1 MDRSSSLKAVTFLLT
16 VALFLGPVAA
26 VCGTCCPEPATRTE
40 LIAPAGCCGDCEPKV
55 ERSPDPGFP
64 DVEEQRRALGFS
76 RRSVDSRGPS
86 ALRPGDLTVRRIH
99 HGSSLPASRR
109 TLPAAALAPLLSVET
124 IRTG

>member
-55 ERSPDPGFP
+55 ERSPDP
-64 DVEEQRRALGFS
+64 ASLTS
-76 RRSVDSRGPS
+76 KNSVAPSDSH
-86 ALRPGDLTVRRIH
+86 AVLLI
-99 HGSSLPASRR
+99 
-109 TLPAAALAPLLSVET
+109 PAAHPLFVRATSPFAESTTDRASPPRVAPSPLRL
-124 IRTG
+124 